1 MILKY
6 RSHNKNWCYVEGRSV
21 VSAIVNNPKG
31 IGPNEPCAKLSIE
44 DFVKRMKETNELI
57 EKETGMIPM
66 IGIGD
71 LCDSQLIACVSI
83 DNTVYA
89 LAVDAYLINDNGKVI
104 EKLF

>member
-6 RSHNKNWCYVEGRSV
+6 RSHNKNWCYHEGKSV
-21 VSAIVNNPKG
+21 VSALVNNPKG
-31 IGPNEPCAKLSIE
+31 IGPDEPCTKLSIE
-44 DFVKRMKETNELI
+44 DFVKRTKETNELI
-57 EKETGMIPM
+57 EKETGMRPM
-66 IGIGD
+66 IAIGEIY
-71 LCDSQLIACVSI
+71 DSQLIACVSI

>member
-1 MILKY
+1 M
-6 RSHNKNWCYVEGRSV
+6 
-21 VSAIVNNPKG
+21 
-31 IGPNEPCAKLSIE
+31 
-44 DFVKRMKETNELI
+44 M
-57 EKETGMIPM
+57 PM